1 MKKSILVLII
11 VIFMAALVAPVF
23 AEKEGEGVH
32 ADITIAA
39 AKTQATSSG
48 DQEVR
53 NRVEDRIT
61 DIQTVRETIRAELQE
76 TGSLVEDR
84 KEKARQNISDVL
96 EARKKNIETLNATL
110 RNASADARERVKNE
124 NEVRIAITTL
134 LDSEDLS
141 GGIGRNVS
149 AIAREFNNSL
159 SSSRKLE
166 DRIQGRSS
174 FTRLFFGGD
183 RNAAQELANQTA
195 QGKARIAELQQ
206 LISSATLDPE
216 VRTMLEEQVR
226 IFQQEQERLQQL
238 ASREQAD
245 RGFFGWLG

>member
-1 MKKSILVLII
+1 MKKSILVMII
-11 VIFMAALVAPVF
+11 VVFMAALVAPVI

-39 AKTQATSSG
+39 ATTQVTSSG
-48 DQEVR
+48 GQEIR

-61 DIQTVRETIRAELQE
+61 DVQTVRETIRAELQE
-76 TGSLVEDR
+76 TGSQIEDR
-84 KEKARQNISDVL
+84 KGTARHNISDVL

-110 RNASADARERVKNE
+110 RNASADVRERVKNE
-124 NEVRIAITTL
+124 NEVRIAVTTL

-141 GGIGRNVS
+141 GGIGHNIS
-149 AIAREFNNSL
+149 EIARDFNNSL
-159 SSSRKLE
+159 SSTGKLE

-174 FTRLFFGGD
+174 FTRIFFGGD
-183 RNAAQELANQTA
+183 RTAARELANQTA
-195 QGKARIAELQQ
+195 QGNARIAELQQ

-226 IFQQEQERLQQL
+226 ILQQEQERLQQL
-238 ASREQAD
+238 ATREQAD
-245 RGFFGWLG
+245 RGIFGWLG